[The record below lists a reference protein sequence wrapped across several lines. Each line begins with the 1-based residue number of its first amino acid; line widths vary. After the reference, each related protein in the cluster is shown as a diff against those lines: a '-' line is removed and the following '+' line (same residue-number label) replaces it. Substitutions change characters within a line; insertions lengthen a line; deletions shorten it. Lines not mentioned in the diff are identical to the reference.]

1 MEVCARRRTTAC
13 RGGSPLASCR
23 ASNFPIWGK
32 RSSAWRRSEFFG
44 GLGRNRTTDTRIF
57 NPLLYRL
64 SYQANEARHYTQNVG
79 TRGGVAPP
87 PAKHRRRSAATSK
100 TPAAQCHHQQN
111 TGDAVPPPT
120 KNPAQGWAF
129 CGNRSSRKFF
139 WWPGAESNHRHKDF
153 QSSALPTELPG
164 QRSPQLYTIFWR
176 CASWASEASLF
187 FVTRRA
193 MSPCLGSKA
202 PNCCLQGT
210 IGRHLSVIGDG
221 NGLGITRRSIIV
233 SGFAVTAGCFPAFDA
248 RQAGCDALF
257 L

>member
-1 MEVCARRRTTAC
+1 MKSGRCGGGLCAAAYDCTSSRRPHPLTVREAAS
-13 RGGSPLASCR
+13 RSGGNNPRHGEDLNFWWPGAE
-23 ASNFPIWGK
+23 SNHRHKDFQ
-32 RSSAWRRSEFFG
+32 SSALPTELPGQRSPPLYTKCRDTWRR
-44 GLGRNRTTDTRIF
+44 
-57 NPLLYRL
+57 
-64 SYQANEARHYTQNVG
+64 
-79 TRGGVAPP
+79 VA
-87 PAKHRRRSAATSK
+87 
-100 TPAAQCHHQQN
+100 
-111 TGDAVPPPT
+111 PPPT

-164 QRSPQLYTIFWR
+164 QRSPQLYTIFRR
-176 CASWASEASLF
+176 CASRAGEASLF
-187 FVTRRA
+187 FVTRHA
-193 MSPCLGSKA
+193 MSPYRGSKA
-202 PNCCLQGT
+202 ANCCLQGT
-210 IGRHLSVIGDG
+210 IGRQLSAIGDG